1 MTLGER
7 VYQYCERG
15 TDGALWAEPINAI
28 SNAGFFLAALIFW
41 QLILW
46 RPKEQRSADH
56 YLFVALV
63 FAICIGSV
71 MFHVYADRAT
81 ELADVIPI
89 GLFMLVYLGFALN
102 RFLNVPPGWT
112 VFLAAVFAGLVAG
125 SMQIHCWDGG
135 IGFAGGAPDSKVC
148 LNGSVGYL
156 PALAA
161 LIVVGMV
168 LAERRHKA
176 APYVLAATVI
186 FAASILLRSL
196 DMSYCQR
203 VVIDG
208 RSVGTHFMWHLLNAL
223 VLFLLM
229 RASLET
235 ETRPLPAAADASADK
250 AAPEPASQAEA
261 PKPEKEPVEE
271 KAPAVEAKEPET
283 TDAPDATKAET
294 PDREPEPEPEPKPD
308 PDPKPDPE
316 IKSPAAD
323 EAKAEPDAAEPAET
337 KVATDAGP
345 GDTPADKTSAATTS
359 GGKTSDAKTSK
370 AKTPKKRASRKKPT

>member
-7 VYQYCERG
+7 VYLYCERG
-15 TDGALWAEPINAI
+15 TDGAPWAEPINAI

-41 QLILW
+41 QLVLW
-46 RPKEQRSADH
+46 RPKEQRSPDH

-63 FAICIGSV
+63 FAICAGSV
-71 MFHVYADRAT
+71 AFHVYADRVT

-89 GLFMLVYLGFALN
+89 GLFMLVYLGFAMN

-112 VFLAAVFAGLVAG
+112 VFLAAIFAGLVAG
-125 SMQIHCWDGG
+125 AMRIHCWDGG
-135 IGFAGGAPDSKVC
+135 IGFAGGAPDAKVC

-161 LIVVGMV
+161 LIVVGML

-186 FAASILLRSL
+186 FAGSILLRSL
-196 DMSYCQR
+196 DMSFCQR

-208 RSVGTHFMWHLLNAL
+208 RPVGTHFVWHLLNAF

-235 ETRPLPAAADASADK
+235 ETRPVPAT
-250 AAPEPASQAEA
+250 EPAEA
-261 PKPEKEPVEE
+261 PSDGKTPAAPSTAEKTEPPE
-271 KAPAVEAKEPET
+271 KAPAAEAAEAESKSEAVSELAPKGDTGGAKDGAEDRTVDQDKDQSGATQTAAAVSSGPEPSVAET
-283 TDAPDATKAET
+283 SEAERPDAEEEPPDET
-294 PDREPEPEPEPKPD
+294 PD
-308 PDPKPDPE
+308 
-316 IKSPAAD
+316 
-323 EAKAEPDAAEPAET
+323 AKI
-337 KVATDAGP
+337 
-345 GDTPADKTSAATTS
+345 SR
-359 GGKTSDAKTSK
+359 
-370 AKTPKKRASRKKPT
+370 KRAAKKKPV